1 MPELK
6 RTYRTL
12 ATFIILFIISGSS
25 VFGQDDFFQ
34 FDNGEIEEITEESLS
49 SDDRIIYISDR
60 WKFTAGDNPKWA
72 DPEFDDSE
80 WTYASTNLSSA
91 DLSFI
96 EWEGIG
102 WFRKK
107 IDVAEDVAGRAF
119 AIIVDR
125 HLGASEIY
133 LNGKMIFELGTF
145 SPNPDNI
152 EPYSGNERP
161 VVFFDEGV
169 NTLAVRYASPLTV
182 EAEEFFG
189 YTGFR
194 FLLGDWQ
201 TQDRQWFAYI
211 TNWTGVSM
219 FYTGILLTFWL
230 IHLLLFVFYPKE
242 KRNLYFSL
250 FTGGLVVIT
259 YILYR
264 MEMARFTADSLFFMR
279 FAFFFEIMVLA
290 FAVRFMHTIDR
301 TQNVWFSNAVLLF
314 GFATGIAVW
323 VFPSELIWLREV
335 IIILFILELIR
346 LLIRIFRQRKRGVW
360 IIGAGMIVFVIGL
373 MMSVLINFEILSG
386 NVMLINV
393 IGSGLLILS
402 MSVFLSKEFA
412 STQYNLEQKLK
423 EVRTLSDKTI
433 EQERINKE
441 IEIEARLLE
450 AENDR
455 KSKELE
461 EARTLQLSML
471 PKKLPSHDHYD
482 IAVFMDTATEVGGDY
497 YDYSVLD
504 NDGLLLALGD
514 ATGHG
519 MKAGIMVAAAK
530 SYFHSLAKEENGI
543 TMLKRMSQGL
553 FSMNMKMM
561 YMGITL
567 AKCRESNVELATA
580 GMPPVLHYK
589 YKEDDTER
597 ITLKGLPLGSGVDYP
612 YSGRKVQLADN
623 DFLLFMSDGLTE
635 LFNSKRDMLGIE
647 KIEQILKG
655 AGDMKAADII
665 NLLSRTVESWAGGNE
680 PEDDITFL
688 VLKYQS

>member
-6 RTYRTL
+6 RTYRL
-12 ATFIILFIISGSS
+12 FSALFILITIPALTA
-25 VFGQDDFFQ
+25 FGQDDFFQ
-34 FDNGEIEEITEESLS
+34 FENGEIEEITEESLS

-60 WKFTAGDNPKWA
+60 WKFNTGDNPQWA
-72 DPEFDDSE
+72 QPEFDDSE

-96 EWEGIG
+96 EWEGTG

-107 IDVAEDVAGRAF
+107 VNVAEEAAGRAF
-119 AIIVDR
+119 ALIVDR

-133 LNGKMIFELGTF
+133 LNGKKIFELGTY
-145 SPNPDNI
+145 SPNPENI

-161 VVFFDEGV
+161 VLFFNEGV
-169 NTLAVRYASPLTV
+169 NTIAVRYANPLTV
-182 EAEEFFG
+182 EAEQFFG

-201 TQDRQWFAYI
+201 TRDSQWFAYI
-211 TNWTGVSM
+211 TNWTGISM

-264 MEMARFTADSLFFMR
+264 MEMARFTVDSLFFIR
-279 FAFFFEIMVLA
+279 FAFFLEIMVLA

-301 TQNVWFSNAVLLF
+301 SQNVWFSNAVLLF
-314 GFATGIAVW
+314 GFATGVAVW

-335 IIILFILELIR
+335 IIIVFIVELIR
-346 LLIRIFRQRKRGVW
+346 LLIRIFRQRKKGVW
-360 IIGAGMIVFVIGL
+360 IIGVGMIVFVFGL

-412 STQYNLEQKLK
+412 STQYNLEEKLK

-455 KSKELE
+455 KTKELE

-471 PKKLPSHDHYD
+471 PKKLPSLDNYD

-504 NDGLLLALGD
+504 NDALLLALGD

-530 SYFHSLAKEENGI
+530 SYFHSLAKEENC
-543 TMLKRMSQGL
+543 TAMLKRMSQGL

-567 AKCRESNVELATA
+567 AKCRDSRVEIATA
-580 GMPPVLHYK
+580 GMPPVLHYN
-589 YKEDDTER
+589 YKDDATER

-612 YSGRKVQLADN
+612 YAGREVELENN

-647 KIEQILKG
+647 QIEQVLKG
-655 AGDMKAADII
+655 AGDMKAADIV
-665 NLLSRTVESWAGGNE
+665 NLLSRTVENWSGGKE

>member
-1 MPELK
+1 MEDSK
-6 RTYRTL
+6 STYRT
-12 ATFIILFIISGSS
+12 ILIFLILILIPVASAN
-25 VFGQDDFFQ
+25 GQDDFFQ
-34 FDNGEIEEITEESLS
+34 FENGEIEEITGESINNDNS
-49 SDDRIIYISDR
+49 IIYISDR
-60 WKFTAGDNPKWA
+60 WKFRTGDDPAWANP
-72 DPEFDDSE
+72 DFDDTN
-80 WTYASTNLSSA
+80 WTYSSTNLSSA

-96 EWEGIG
+96 EWKGMG
-102 WFRKK
+102 WFRKQV
-107 IDVAEDVAGRAF
+107 DVSEAVAGRAF
-119 AIIVDR
+119 ALIVDR

-133 LNGKMIFELGTF
+133 LNGKKIFELGTF
-145 SPNPDNI
+145 SPNPENM

-161 VVFFDEGV
+161 VVFFNEGV
-169 NTLAVRYASPLTV
+169 NTLAVRYINPLTD
-182 EAEEFFG
+182 EAEQFFG

-201 TQDRQWFAYI
+201 TRDSLWYAYI
-211 TNWTGVSM
+211 TNWTGISM

-242 KRNLYFSL
+242 KRNLFFSL

-279 FAFFFEIMVLA
+279 FAYFLEIMVLA
-290 FAVRFMHTIDR
+290 FAVRFMYTIDR
-301 TQNVWFSNAVLLF
+301 SQNQWFSNGVLIF
-314 GFATGIAVW
+314 GFAMGVTIW
-323 VFPSELIWLREV
+323 FFPSELIWLREV
-335 IIILFILELIR
+335 IIIAFIAELIR
-346 LLIRIFRQRKRGVW
+346 LLYRIFRQRKQGVW
-360 IIGAGMIVFVIGL
+360 IIGMGMFVFVFGL
-373 MMSVLINFEILSG
+373 MMSVLINFDLLSG

-412 STQYNLEQKLK
+412 STQNNLEEKLR
-423 EVRTLSDKTI
+423 EVRSLSEKTL

-450 AENDR
+450 AENER

-471 PKKLPSHDHYD
+471 PKKLPTLKHYD
-482 IAVFMDTATEVGGDY
+482 IAVYMDTATEVGGDY

-504 NDGLLLALGD
+504 NDALLLALGD

-530 SYFHSLAKEENGI
+530 SYFHSLAKEENCI
-543 TMLKRMSQGL
+543 AMLKRMSQGL

-567 AKCRESNVELATA
+567 AKCRGPQVEIATA
-580 GMPPVLHYK
+580 GMPPVVHYK
-589 YKEDDTER
+589 FAEDCTER
-597 ITLKGLPLGSGVDYP
+597 ITLKGLPLGSGIDYP
-612 YSGRKVQLADN
+612 YKGREVELEDN

-635 LFNSKRDMLGIE
+635 LFNSERDMLSIE
-647 KIEQILKG
+647 KVEQVLKG
-655 AGDMKAADII
+655 TEELKAADIV
-665 NLLSRTVESWAGGNE
+665 NLLSRMIESWAGGKE

>member
-1 MPELK
+1 MPYSK
-6 RTYRTL
+6 RTYRSIAAFL
-12 ATFIILFIISGSS
+12 ILTFLPIASAIA
-25 VFGQDDFFQ
+25 QDDFFQ
-34 FDNGEIEEITEESLS
+34 FENGEIEEITEESLS

-60 WKFTAGDNPKWA
+60 WKFQTGDDPSWA
-72 DPEFDDSE
+72 SPDFNDAE

-96 EWEGIG
+96 EWDGIG

-107 IDVAEDVAGRAF
+107 LNVAEEAAGRAF
-119 AIIVDR
+119 ALIVDR

-133 LNGKMIFELGTF
+133 LNGKKIFELGSF
-145 SPNPDNI
+145 SPDPENI

-161 VVFFDEGV
+161 VVFFNEGV
-169 NTLAVRYASPLTV
+169 NTLAIRYVNPLTV
-182 EAEEFFG
+182 EAEQFFG

-201 TQDRQWFAYI
+201 TRDSLWFAYI

-250 FTGGLVVIT
+250 FTGGLVIIT

-264 MEMARFTADSLFFMR
+264 MEMARFTADSLFFIR
-279 FAFFFEIMVLA
+279 FAFFLEIMVLA
-290 FAVRFMHTIDR
+290 FAVRFMHTIDKK
-301 TQNVWFSNAVLLF
+301 QNQWFSNAVLLF
-314 GFATGIAVW
+314 GFATGLAVW
-323 VFPSELIWLREV
+323 FFPSELIWLREV
-335 IIILFILELIR
+335 IIIVFIVELIR
-346 LLIRIFRQRKRGVW
+346 LLIRIFRQRKQGVW
-360 IIGAGMIVFVIGL
+360 IIGIGMIVFVFGL
-373 MMSVLINFEILSG
+373 MTSVLINFDLLSG

-402 MSVFLSKEFA
+402 MSVFLSREFA
-412 STQYNLEQKLK
+412 STQYNLEEKLK
-423 EVRTLSDKTI
+423 EVRTLSDKTL

-471 PKKLPSHDHYD
+471 PKKLPSLEHYD

-504 NDGLLLALGD
+504 NDALVLALGD

-530 SYFHSLAKEENGI
+530 SYFHSLAKEENCI
-543 TMLKRMSQGL
+543 AMLRRMSQGL

-567 AKCRESNVELATA
+567 AKCRGSKVEIATA
-580 GMPPVLHYK
+580 GMPPVVHYK
-589 YKEDDTER
+589 YAEDRTER
-597 ITLKGLPLGSGVDYP
+597 ITLKGLPLGSGIDYP
-612 YSGRKVQLADN
+612 YKGREVELKDN

-635 LFNSKRDMLGIE
+635 LFNSERDMLSIE
-647 KIEQILKG
+647 KVEQVLKG
-655 AGDMKAADII
+655 SGDLKAADIV
-665 NLLSRTVESWAGGNE
+665 NLLSRMIESWAGGKE

>member
-1 MPELK
+1 MPRLK
-6 RTYRTL
+6 QTYQPLTVLTL
-12 ATFIILFIISGSS
+12 LYILS
-25 VFGQDDFFQ
+25 VSTAFAQDDFFQ
-34 FDNGEIEEITEESLS
+34 FENGEIEQITEESLNT
-49 SDDRIIYISDR
+49 DDRIIYISDR
-60 WKFTAGDNPKWA
+60 WKFNPGDNPEWA
-72 DPEFDDSE
+72 NPGFDDSD

-96 EWEGIG
+96 DWEGVG

-107 IDVAEDVAGRAF
+107 LDVAEEASGLAF
-119 AIIVDR
+119 ALIVDR

-133 LNGKMIFELGTF
+133 LNGKKIFELGTF
-145 SPNPDNI
+145 TPNPENI
-152 EPYSGNERP
+152 ESYSGNERP
-161 VVFFDEGV
+161 VVFFNEGV
-169 NTLAVRYASPLTV
+169 NTLAVRYASPLRV
-182 EAEEFFG
+182 EAEQFFG

-194 FLLGDWQ
+194 FLLGDWE
-201 TQDRQWFAYI
+201 TRDSQWFAYI
-211 TNWTGVSM
+211 TNWTSVSM

-230 IHLLLFVFYPKE
+230 IHFLLFVFYPKE

-259 YILYR
+259 YMLYK

-279 FAFFFEIMVLA
+279 FAFFLEIMVLA

-301 TQNVWFSNAVLLF
+301 SQNVWFSNAVLLC
-314 GFATGIAVW
+314 GFATGAAVW
-323 VFPSELIWLREV
+323 FFPSELIWLRE
-335 IIILFILELIR
+335 IIIIVFIIELIR
-346 LLIRIFRQRKRGVW
+346 LLVRIFRQRKKGVW
-360 IIGAGMIVFVIGL
+360 IIGVGMIVFVFGL
-373 MMSVLINFEILSG
+373 MMSVLINFEIISG

-412 STQYNLEQKLK
+412 STQYNLEEKLK

-455 KSKELE
+455 KTKELE

-471 PKKLPSHDHYD
+471 PKKLPSLDHYD
-482 IAVFMDTATEVGGDY
+482 IAVYMDTATEVGGDY

-504 NDGLLLALGD
+504 NEALLLALGD

-530 SYFHSLAKEENGI
+530 SYFHSLAKEENCI
-543 TMLKRMSQGL
+543 AMLKRMSQGL

-567 AKCRESNVELATA
+567 AKCREGNVEIATA

-589 YKEDDTER
+589 FREDTTDR

-612 YSGRKVQLADN
+612 YSGRNIELEKN

-647 KIEQILKG
+647 KIEQVLKG
-655 AGDMKAADII
+655 TGDMKAADVI
-665 NLLSRTVESWAGGNE
+665 NLLSRIVENWSGGKE

-688 VLKYQS
+688 VLKYVA

>member
-1 MPELK
+1 MAHSK
-6 RTYRTL
+6 HKYRL
-12 ATFIILFIISGSS
+12 IAVFLLLVFIPLTSAI
-25 VFGQDDFFQ
+25 GQDNFFQ
-34 FDNGEIEEITEESLS
+34 FDNGEIEQITEESLS

-60 WKFTAGDNPKWA
+60 WKFSTGDDPEWA
-72 DPEFDDSE
+72 SSEFDDSE

-96 EWEGIG
+96 EWDGIG

-107 IDVAEDVAGRAF
+107 VDVAEKAAGRAF
-119 AIIVDR
+119 ALIVDR

-133 LNGKMIFELGTF
+133 LNGKKIFELGNF
-145 SPNPDNI
+145 SINPETM

-161 VVFFDEGV
+161 VVFFNEGV
-169 NTLAVRYASPLTV
+169 NTLAVRYANPLTV
-182 EAEEFFG
+182 EAGQFFG

-201 TQDRQWFAYI
+201 TRDSLWYSYI
-211 TNWTGVSM
+211 TNWTSISM

-259 YILYR
+259 YILYK
-264 MEMARFTADSLFFMR
+264 MEMARLTVDSLFFIR

-290 FAVRFMHTIDR
+290 FAVRFMHTIDQK
-301 TQNVWFSNAVLLF
+301 QNQWFSNSVLLF
-314 GFATGIAVW
+314 GFATGLAVW
-323 VFPSELIWLREV
+323 FFPSELIWLREV
-335 IIILFILELIR
+335 IIIAFIVELIR
-346 LLIRIFRQRKRGVW
+346 LLVLIFRKRKKGVW
-360 IIGAGMIVFVIGL
+360 IIGIGMIVFVFGL
-373 MMSVLINFEILSG
+373 MMSVLINFDLLSG

-412 STQYNLEQKLK
+412 STQYNLEEKLK
-423 EVRTLSDKTI
+423 EVRTLSEKTL

-471 PKKLPSHDHYD
+471 PQKLPSLDHYD
-482 IAVFMDTATEVGGDY
+482 IAVYMDTATEVGGDY

-504 NDGLLLALGD
+504 NDALLLALGD

-530 SYFHSLAKEENGI
+530 SYFHSLAKEENCI
-543 TMLKRMSQGL
+543 AMLKRMSQGL
-553 FSMNMKMM
+553 YSMNLKMM

-567 AKCRESNVELATA
+567 AKCRGPYVEIATA
-580 GMPPVLHYK
+580 GMPPVIHYK
-589 YKEDDTER
+589 YEEDKTER

-612 YSGRKVQLADN
+612 YKGREVELENN
-623 DFLLFMSDGLTE
+623 DFLVFMSDGLTE
-635 LFNSKRDMLGIE
+635 LFNNERDILSIE
-647 KIEQILKG
+647 NVEQILKG
-655 AGDMKAADII
+655 SGDMKAADVV
-665 NLLSRTVESWAGGNE
+665 NLLSRMIENWAGGKE

-688 VLKYQS
+688 VLKYKA

>member
-1 MPELK
+1 MPVLK
-6 RTYRTL
+6 RTYRLLTL
-12 ATFIILFIISGSS
+12 SFTLSLISCT
-25 VFGQDDFFQ
+25 VYAQDDFFQ
-34 FDNGEIEEITEESLS
+34 FENGNVEEITEESLN
-49 SDDRIIYISDR
+49 SDERIIYLSDR
-60 WKFTAGDNPKWA
+60 WKFSTGDNPEWA
-72 DPEFDDSE
+72 KPEYDDSE
-80 WTYASTNLSSA
+80 WAYASTNLSSA

-96 EWEGIG
+96 DWEGTG

-107 IDVAEDVAGRAF
+107 IDVAQEAAGLAF
-119 AIIVDR
+119 ALIVDR

-133 LNGKMIFELGTF
+133 LNGKKIFELGTF
-145 SPNPDNI
+145 SPNPENI

-161 VVFFDEGV
+161 VVFFNEGI
-169 NTLAVRYASPLTV
+169 NTLAVRYANPLTI
-182 EAEEFFG
+182 ETEQFFG

-201 TQDRQWFAYI
+201 TRDRQWFSYI
-211 TNWTGVSM
+211 TNWTGISM

-230 IHLLLFVFYPKE
+230 IHLLLFLFYPQE

-264 MEMARFTADSLFFMR
+264 MEMARFTADSLYFMR
-279 FAFFFEIMVLA
+279 FAFFLEIMVLA
-290 FAVRFMHTIDR
+290 FAVRFMHTIDQS
-301 TQNVWFSNAVLLF
+301 QNGWFSNAVLLF

-323 VFPSELIWLREV
+323 FFPSDLIWLREV
-335 IIILFILELIR
+335 IIILFIIELIR
-346 LLIRIFRQRKRGVW
+346 ILIRIFRQRNKGVW
-360 IIGAGMIVFVIGL
+360 IIGLGMIVFVFGL
-373 MMSVLINFEILSG
+373 MMSVLINFEVLSG
-386 NVMLINV
+386 NVILINV

-402 MSVFLSKEFA
+402 MSVFLSKDFA
-412 STQYNLEQKLK
+412 STQYNLEEKLK
-423 EVRTLSDKTI
+423 EVRQLSEKTI
-433 EQERINKE
+433 EQERVNKE

-471 PKKLPSHDHYD
+471 PKKLPAMNDYD

-504 NDGLLLALGD
+504 NDALLIALGD

-530 SYFHSLAKEENGI
+530 SYFHSLAKEENC
-543 TMLKRMSQGL
+543 TAMLKRMSQGL

-567 AKCRESNVELATA
+567 AKCRGPHVELATA
-580 GMPPVLHYK
+580 GMPPVLHYIHD
-589 YKEDDTER
+589 EDVTER
-597 ITLKGLPLGSGVDYP
+597 IIIKGLPLGSGAEYP
-612 YSGRKVQLADN
+612 YSGREVELKNN
-623 DFLLFMSDGLTE
+623 DFLLFMSDGLSE
-635 LFNSKRDMLGIE
+635 LFNSKREMLGIE
-647 KIEQILKG
+647 NIEQILKG
-655 AGDMKAADII
+655 SGDMKAADIV
-665 NLLSRTVESWAGGNE
+665 NLLSRTVENWSGGKE